1 MAVTDFPAKAGARGD
16 EAQRQAAEGDLRE
29 FLRIAAETGELEVVE
44 GADPHLEI
52 GALYEL
58 SLRARLP
65 AGAAVRPDQGLPAG
79 HRILCNVRTSHLL
92 DEGRGLAAVQ
102 AFRARKR
109 QQQAPT
115 DPARGGGERAR
126 SSRTC

>member
-1 MAVTDFPAKAGARGD
+1 MAVTDFPAKAGTRVD

-58 SLRARLP
+58 SLEHDYPPVLLL
-65 AGAAVRPDQGLPAG
+65 RPDQGLPRRPP
-79 HRILCNVRTSHLL
+79 HPVQRPHL
-92 DEGRGLAAVQ
+92 A
-102 AFRARKR
+102 
-109 QQQAPT
+109 
-115 DPARGGGERAR
+115 PAR
-126 SSRTC
+126 